1 MNNVFEFMQNKLTK
15 LSDVNLN
22 LFRHR
27 NACNSS
33 EDYAY
38 LQGTL
43 HGIDISIAELYEA
56 ESDYCSGWIPVTERY
71 PDTDDYILM
80 SFSNCSVPQIGRYE
94 EDSEGGAFYL
104 GDSEETCVSLGLF
117 VDAWQPLPP
126 CYKES

>member
-1 MNNVFEFMQNKLTK
+1 MSNVFEFMQNKLSK

-22 LFRHR
+22 LFRYR
-27 NACNSS
+27 NACNSL

-43 HGIDISIAELYEA
+43 HGIDISIAELCEA
-56 ESDYCSGWIPVTERY
+56 ESNYRSGWIPVTDRY
-71 PDTDDYILM
+71 PDTDDYILL
-80 SFSNCSVPQIGRYE
+80 SFSNDSFPNIGRYE

-104 GDSEETCVSLGLF
+104 GDCEETCVSLELF

>member
-1 MNNVFEFMQNKLTK
+1 MSNVFEFMRNRLRQLI
-15 LSDVNLN
+15 DANLN
-22 LFRHR
+22 LFKYRDE
-27 NACNSS
+27 CKSS

-38 LQGTL
+38 LQGTI
-43 HGIDISIAELYEA
+43 HGIDISIGHLYEA
-56 ESDYCSGWIPVTERY
+56 EANFRSGWIPVTDRY

-80 SFSNCSVPQIGRYE
+80 SFSNDSFPNIGRYE